1 MRAPFSSSPSV
12 PVHACKRRSK
22 PSPTPRACA
31 TGATRSRSPHPTPR
45 TRLPHATRRTYERP
59 RAVPRAAADPTDPSR
74 GRRARH
80 GRALPALPASRR
92 WRGAD
97 GSFENKAK
105 GPPAG
110 GDRDRRISREAR
122 ARGDRAPRP
131 GRVGLGRCAVTAC
144 LMRGGGRPGRLA
156 KWRGALAPRTCHPR
170 NLVAYSCW
178 GAGAVTCRATDR
190 YAGVHSTSIKCI
202 WVVRRRSNPTDT
214 GGVRCNT
221 PPSYG
226 ALQLASNF
234 FRPAAIGLTLAQ
246 LCIGA
251 EHLLR

>member
-178 GAGAVTCRATDR
+178 GAGGRDVPGDR
-190 YAGVHSTSIKCI
+190 L
-202 WVVRRRSNPTDT
+202 VRRRQQRRRALHLDKVHM
-214 GGVRCNT
+214 GGA
-221 PPSYG
+221 PPLEPDRHWRRSVQYTSF
-226 ALQLASNF
+226 LRSSSAS
-234 FRPAAIGLTLAQ
+234 
-246 LCIGA
+246 
-251 EHLLR
+251 

>member
-45 TRLPHATRRTYERP
+45 TRLPHSTRRTYERP

-80 GRALPALPASRR
+80 GRALPASRR

-97 GSFENKAK
+97 GSFVNKAK

-190 YAGVHSTSIKCI
+190 YAAVSNGDVHSTSIKCI
-202 WVVRRRSNPTDT
+202 WVVGRRSNPTDIWRRSVQYT
-214 GGVRCNT
+214 SFLRSSSA
-221 PPSYG
+221 SY
-226 ALQLASNF
+226 F
-234 FRPAAIGLTLAQ
+234 FRPAAIILTLA
-246 LCIGA
+246 
-251 EHLLR
+251 